1 MRRGERKKK
10 VIRDDDQLELY
21 KRKVLGTNTYN
32 TGACSSSSSIGGVNI
47 LCVCVYMAPLKSMVD
62 FRRGA
67 AADDPPAVSYKLQTT
82 SRCFYQHEKD
92 EGGKKKFVVSFQ
104 YGRASYKNRV

>member
-32 TGACSSSSSIGGVNI
+32 TGACSSSSIGGVNI
-47 LCVCVYMAPLKSMVD
+47 LCVCVCVY
-62 FRRGA
+62 GA
-67 AADDPPAVSYKLQTT
+67 IKI
-82 SRCFYQHEKD
+82 
-92 EGGKKKFVVSFQ
+92 
-104 YGRASYKNRV
+104 YG